1 MSAVSCSGIPLTRLC
16 ARAQYW
22 GVVLVASLYCGW
34 GLLILFLVHN
44 DEFEASLGDVLD
56 STYKLM
62 EDYET
67 RISGEE
73 EIAMLSRR
81 YTRATYVVLLSVCGA
96 LFVGAFSSGQLLGF
110 RKILKRFLQAVN
122 LGLVGMSSV
131 MSVSA
136 SYVYE
141 SQTFA
146 GENAQ
151 LFVGVLILAGV
162 MLGITSAIG
171 LYAVKYENGR
181 LSLLVSGAAITLLDL
196 PWP

>member
-1 MSAVSCSGIPLTRLC
+1 M
-16 ARAQYW
+16 
-22 GVVLVASLYCGW
+22 LVASLYCGW

>member
-1 MSAVSCSGIPLTRLC
+1 VLAFDLLVSV
-16 ARAQYW
+16 RAQYW
-22 GVVLVASLYCGW
+22 GIVLVASLYCGW
-34 GLLILFLVHN
+34 GLLILFLFHSE
-44 DEFEASLGDVLD
+44 EFEASLGDVLD
-56 STYKLM
+56 STYKQM
-62 EDYET
+62 EDYEA

-73 EIAMLSRR
+73 EIATLSRR
-81 YTRATYVVLLSVCGA
+81 YTRTTYTVMLAVSGA
-96 LFVGAFSSGQLLGF
+96 LFVGAYTSGQILGF
-110 RKILKRFLQAVN
+110 RKIVKRFLQAVN

-146 GENAQ
+146 GEDAQ

-171 LYAVKYENGR
+171 LYAVKYENGN
-181 LSLLVSGAAITLLDL
+181 LSLVVSDATTALLD
-196 PWP
+196 PAWRN